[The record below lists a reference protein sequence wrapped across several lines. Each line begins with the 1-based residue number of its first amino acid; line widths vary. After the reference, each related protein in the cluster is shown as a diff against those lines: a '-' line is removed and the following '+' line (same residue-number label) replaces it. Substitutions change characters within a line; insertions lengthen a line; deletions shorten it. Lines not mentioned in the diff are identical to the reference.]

1 MIKGP
6 IVIEKSEDEFTEDD
20 YKRISKNFEVLNI
33 LYCALTIDIY
43 EFISHCDIVK
53 EI

>member
-1 MIKGP
+1 MVKGP
-6 IVIEKSEDEFTEDD
+6 IVIKELEHEYTEDD
-20 YKRISKNFEVLNI
+20 YTRISKNFEVTNI

-43 EFISHCDIVK
+43 EFISHCDSAK